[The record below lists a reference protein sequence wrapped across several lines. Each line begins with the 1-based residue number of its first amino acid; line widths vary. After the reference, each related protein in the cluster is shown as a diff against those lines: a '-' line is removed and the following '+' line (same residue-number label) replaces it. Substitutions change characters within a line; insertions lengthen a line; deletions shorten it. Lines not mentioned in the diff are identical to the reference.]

1 MLLMNVKENK
11 QDKIIDASIKVFS
24 KKGYDL
30 ATIDE
35 IARKAR
41 VSKGTVFFYYKKKDN
56 LIEKAAIKSVPI
68 EEITNVNKR
77 DHKSARDLLI
87 DFGLSFLKKYENPD
101 LRNLLLLTMATK
113 ERYKQIDMALRAM
126 CFQEMNKMFLK
137 LEELVKQ
144 SVPDPIRKAFFGSL
158 LCYVTWWNEN
168 KMSPEDYVKT
178 LSERFLNMITKKD

>member
-1 MLLMNVKENK
+1 
-11 QDKIIDASIKVFS
+11 
-24 KKGYDL
+24 
-30 ATIDE
+30 
-35 IARKAR
+35 
-41 VSKGTVFFYYKKKDN
+41 
-56 LIEKAAIKSVPI
+56 
-68 EEITNVNKR
+68 VNKR